1 MGVDMDGGQVR
12 DALVDRTTM
21 CVPNYTVLS
30 VVQAGE
36 DGFSDALHRCI
47 PSDESNALERLVHLK
62 SELRQASTREFWELL
77 LQEIC
82 EITGAQCGIACKRIL
97 VDDDESAVE
106 MPELSQDGPCLMG
119 IATYMSNGGITAKS
133 GYQYRIEGAPCPCM
147 RHNKVCIVPERFSE
161 LYPHTQNIMP
171 DKPSEAF
178 IGIPL
183 FHDGKCFASF
193 GVIWDSEGA
202 KRRKLGWG
210 FIEMLLHS
218 LEDMILQRILEGRGF
233 AKDAAQREATP
244 VKVIPISAISPSQS
258 LKPYAQSLSHELR
271 TPMQGVVGMLDIMY
285 ATVLDAIT
293 NQQNDWVRA
302 VFVDLK
308 SHIELV
314 QGKFSCQCPS
324 TLLTVPI
331 DSSKRA
337 VEAADNVV
345 HACDLN
351 MQMPETPLTPTEP
364 GGQSPSMPAQI
375 TSRTRSSSE
384 SWSAPTSGSKRSSRH
399 GAEPDFQSGRP
410 PKRMFKMTETEILNT
425 FYHVGPRASSISGPC
440 IATAEQSPT
449 SDLSGFHFRSEIATP
464 ISKSVADPAVINGA
478 QRHISTREFVRS
490 LVNTALRT
498 AHPTSE
504 VHTETGWG
512 ETIKVLN
519 LGTRGEMQKR
529 TIYLK
534 IESDVPEVI
543 VTDVQHLQFP
553 IQKVIDNAIKFTES
567 GSITITVQL
576 GKQLQVV
583 DILVADTGCG
593 ITEESKHSLF
603 TPHFQEDASLSRSR
617 DGLGLSLFNAKA
629 HVRKALGGDVT
640 LERSATDGPSKGS
653 EFLIRLPISSVE
665 AGSTHPPLVGIPT
678 PSGPPCCRPEPPP
691 HQGLSSPLT
700 EPTPS
705 FPVTPPRQR
714 SPNPSPRRR
723 VAFNRHL
730 AEEYPL
736 NILIAEDN
744 SINRHVAIGSLN
756 KLGYSKDR
764 ITVAIDGVEAVQHFA
779 ASLAQP
785 LDQRFDAILMDIWMP
800 NMDGFQAMERIM
812 DLAKEEGTL
821 PKIIAV
827 TADITGG
834 CIDRAKASGMHG
846 FLAKPYKVLDIEHL
860 ILQHFGKT

>member
-1 MGVDMDGGQVR
+1 MGAVMDGGQVR
-12 DALVDRTTM
+12 EALVERTTM

-36 DGFSDALHRCI
+36 DGFSQALHRCI
-47 PSDESNALERLVHLK
+47 PSDESNALEQLVHLK
-62 SELRQASTREFWELL
+62 SELRRASTREFWELVL
-77 LQEIC
+77 KEIC

-106 MPELSQDGPCLMG
+106 LPELSQKGPCLMG
-119 IATYMSNGGITAKS
+119 VATYINDGNAAKS
-133 GYQYRIEGAPCPCM
+133 GYQYRIEGEACPCM
-147 RHNKVCIVPERFSE
+147 RHNKACIVPERFAE
-161 LYPHTQNIMP
+161 IYPDVQNVIP
-171 DKPSEAF
+171 GKHPEAF

-183 FHDGKCFASF
+183 YHEGKCFASF

-202 KRRKLGWG
+202 KGRKLGWG
-210 FIEMLLHS
+210 FIEMLMHS
-218 LEDMILQRILEGRGF
+218 LEDMILQRILDGRGF

-244 VKVIPISAISPSQS
+244 AKVIPISAISPSQS

-271 TPMQGVVGMLDIMY
+271 TPMQGVVGLLDIMY

-293 NQQNDWVRA
+293 NQQNDRVRA

-314 QGKFSCQCPS
+314 QGKFSCQRLS

-364 GGQSPSMPAQI
+364 GGQSPSIPPQI
-375 TSRTRSSSE
+375 LSRARSSSE
-384 SWSAPTSGSKRSSRH
+384 SWSTPTSGKRSSRH
-399 GAEPDFQSGRP
+399 GADPDFQPGRP
-410 PKRMFKMTETEILNT
+410 PKRMFKMTETEISNT

-440 IATAEQSPT
+440 ITATEQSPT
-449 SDLSGFHFRSEIATP
+449 PDLSGFQFPSEIATP
-464 ISKSVADPAVINGA
+464 SSKSTTDAAAVNGTH
-478 QRHISTREFVRS
+478 RHISTREFVRG

-504 VHTETGWG
+504 VRTETGWG
-512 ETIKVLN
+512 ETIKVRN

-534 IESDVPEVI
+534 IEPDVPEVI

-593 ITEESKHSLF
+593 ITEESKQSLF
-603 TPHFQEDASLSRSR
+603 TPHFQEDASLSRSK

-640 LERSATDGPSKGS
+640 LERSDTDGPSKGS
-653 EFLIRLPISSVE
+653 EFLIRLPISAVE
-665 AGSTHPPLVGIPT
+665 TGSAHPPLVGIPT

-691 HQGLSSPLT
+691 QQGLSSPLT
-700 EPTPS
+700 EPIPS
-705 FPVTPPRQR
+705 FPVTPPRHR

-744 SINRHVAIGSLN
+744 SINRHVAIGSLQ
-756 KLGYSKDR
+756 KLGYSKDH
-764 ITVAIDGVEAVQHFA
+764 ITVALDGAEAVQHFA
-779 ASLAQP
+779 ASLAGP
-785 LDQRFDAILMDIWMP
+785 PDQRFDAILMDIWMP
-800 NMDGFQAMERIM
+800 NMDGFQAVERIT

-834 CIDRAKASGMHG
+834 CVDRAKACGMHG

-860 ILQHFGKT
+860 ILQHFGKS